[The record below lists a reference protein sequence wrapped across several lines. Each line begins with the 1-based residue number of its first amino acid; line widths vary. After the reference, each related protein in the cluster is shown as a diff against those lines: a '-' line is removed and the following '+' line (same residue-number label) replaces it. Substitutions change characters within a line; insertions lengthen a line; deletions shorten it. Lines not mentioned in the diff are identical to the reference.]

1 MEESS
6 RESQPRCPC
15 GFWGS
20 SKTLGLC
27 SVCYRQVHRNQT
39 QGNTNT
45 SDVGRAGVGNCHS
58 QTQNSQG
65 KRMDSR
71 HFPSRSTA
79 DNLPG
84 SLSSPPGERTAL
96 SATPASPVDAT
107 SATSGGT
114 SASHHSSAVTTA
126 SVDNQ
131 TETTTMTISSCESLL
146 TSDVSDLCSTASSDL
161 SHDSKHD
168 TGSCASDSYASLISG
183 TSSNTAA
190 MPSFATS
197 ESNEECI
204 NNDCQV
210 AGGQSSIAGVGFRTD
225 IASKSSTQSPS
236 DCAQTVGTCAD
247 TTVVGNTAASSNKN
261 TSPKTMDTG
270 DRRTN
275 TSTACDI
282 TSQASASRT
291 NPLTD
296 TNRSTEPAPG
306 EVDISAAQ
314 MRGTKRSRDDMEAS
328 GELPVPSQKNKRR
341 CYTCSCKLELAQRTI
356 GRCRC
361 DRVFC
366 ALHRLPEL
374 HQCEFNHKEDG
385 RREARE
391 KMIKP
396 TRHLGPSYRR
406 EDHS

>member
-27 SVCYRQVHRNQT
+27 SVCYRQAHRNQN
-39 QGNTNT
+39 QGNTNS
-45 SDVGRAGVGNCHS
+45 SDAGRTGVGNCHS
-58 QTQNSQG
+58 QSQNSQG

-79 DNLPG
+79 DNMPS

-96 SATPASPVDAT
+96 SATPASPVDAGTPATNGGGSTT
-107 SATSGGT
+107 SHLASAAGG
-114 SASHHSSAVTTA
+114 
-126 SVDNQ
+126 DNQ
-131 TETTTMTISSCESLL
+131 TDSATMTIPSCESLL
-146 TSDVSDLCSTASSDL
+146 SSDVSDLCSTTSSDMSL
-161 SHDSKHD
+161 DSKHD
-168 TGSCASDSYASLISG
+168 TGSCASDSYASLISV
-183 TSSNTAA
+183 SSSSVAA
-190 MPSFATS
+190 MSSFATS

-204 NNDCQV
+204 NIDCQV
-210 AGGQSSIAGVGFRTD
+210 AGNQSSIAVVGFRTD
-225 IASKSSTQSPS
+225 SASKSSTQSPS
-236 DCAQTVGTCAD
+236 DCAKTVSACAD
-247 TTVVGNTAASSNKN
+247 TTGISNMVASSSKN
-261 TSPKTMDTG
+261 SSAKCVDTG
-270 DRRTN
+270 DRHTN
-275 TSTACDI
+275 TSAPCDI
-282 TSQASASRT
+282 NSQALANR
-291 NPLTD
+291 NKPLTD
-296 TNRSTEPAPG
+296 TSRSTEQAPG
-306 EVDISAAQ
+306 EADISSAQ
-314 MRGTKRSRDDMEAS
+314 VRGTKRSRDEMEAS
-328 GELPVPSQKNKRR
+328 GEPAVVPQKNKRR